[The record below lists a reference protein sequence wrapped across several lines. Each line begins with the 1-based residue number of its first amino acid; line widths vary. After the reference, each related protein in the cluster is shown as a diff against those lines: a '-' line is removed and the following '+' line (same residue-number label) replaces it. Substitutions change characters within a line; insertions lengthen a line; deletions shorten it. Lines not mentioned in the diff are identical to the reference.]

1 MVLVSYESTDPGQA
15 ALVVNT
21 LIKNFIE
28 SNFQTK
34 YNATRQATG
43 WMETQLDE
51 LKLKVE
57 KSQQAMVTYERQ
69 NNIANVGEK
78 QTVAESRFEDLS
90 KEFNQAQSD
99 RLTKESLYKM
109 VASND
114 AQVGFLQGN
123 GLLASLEA
131 KEARFER
138 TVLGGL
144 GAIWPDLS
152 ESAPAAGSNEGC

>member
-1 MVLVSYESTDPGQA
+1 VRLERTNAREA
-15 ALVVNT
+15 ALFVNT
-21 LIKNFIE
+21 LIKNFGD

-34 YNATRQATG
+34 YNATRQGTG
-43 WMETQLDE
+43 WMESQLDE

-57 KSQQAMVTYERQ
+57 KSQQAMVAYERQ
-69 NNIANVGEK
+69 NNIVNLGEK
-78 QTVAESRFEDLS
+78 QTVVESRFEDLS

-114 AQVGFLQGN
+114 NQVGFLQGN

-131 KEARFER
+131 KEVELKQRF
-138 TVLGGL
+138 
-144 GAIWPDLS
+144 S
-152 ESAPAAGSNEGC
+152 E